1 MVPKPQKKPASKQS
15 SRLSPKIRTSKAD
28 AKLAII
34 KAVIKLLD
42 TQPITD
48 ITTQEIAEEAGV
60 NYTYINRYFDT
71 IMNLYAEVTDTL
83 ADITRDKS
91 FETINKFIKKQKESR
106 TKISVAELDQT
117 RLATLPI
124 AMKRLWLVQYL
135 VATGVPADRFVAK
148 SKEAFESA
156 IALAEQLG
164 FDHATART
172 RIIYFITMT
181 WIEASLT
188 PVFGLTSEE
197 INKAFAMTFTDAIS
211 NKPKTV

>member
-1 MVPKPQKKPASKQS
+1 MPKPQKKPAARQS
-15 SRLSPKIRTSKAD
+15 SRLTPKIRVSKAD
-28 AKLAII
+28 AKLRLI

-83 ADITRDKS
+83 ADIARDKS

-106 TKISVAELDQT
+106 IKISVAELDQT

>member
-1 MVPKPQKKPASKQS
+1 MVTKLTKKPAARQS
-15 SRLSPKIRTSKAD
+15 SRLTPKIRVSKAD
-28 AKLAII
+28 AKLRLI

-83 ADITRDKS
+83 ADIARDKS

-106 TKISVAELDQT
+106 IKISVAELDQT

>member
-1 MVPKPQKKPASKQS
+1 MPKPQKKPASKQS
-15 SRLSPKIRTSKAD
+15 SRLTPKIRTSKAD

-60 NYTYINRYFDT
+60 NYTYINRYFVT

-83 ADITRDKS
+83 ADIARDKS
-91 FETINKFIKKQKESR
+91 FDTINKLIRKQKESPN
-106 TKISVAELDQT
+106 KISMAELEQT

-124 AMKRLWLVQYL
+124 AIKRLWLVQYL

-148 SKEAFESA
+148 SNEAFESA

-164 FDHATART
+164 FDPATART

-188 PVFGLTSEE
+188 PFFGFTSEE

-211 NKPKTV
+211 NRPKTV

>member
-1 MVPKPQKKPASKQS
+1 MPKPQKKPASKQS
-15 SRLSPKIRTSKAD
+15 SRLTPKIRTSKAD

-60 NYTYINRYFDT
+60 NYTYINRYFVT

-83 ADITRDKS
+83 ADIARDKS
-91 FETINKFIKKQKESR
+91 FDTINKLIRKQKESPN
-106 TKISVAELDQT
+106 KISMAELEQT

-124 AMKRLWLVQYL
+124 AIKRLWLVQYL

>member
-1 MVPKPQKKPASKQS
+1 MPKPQKKPASKQS
-15 SRLSPKIRTSKAD
+15 SRLTPKIRTSKAD

-60 NYTYINRYFDT
+60 NYTYINRYFVT

-83 ADITRDKS
+83 ADIARDKS
-91 FETINKFIKKQKESR
+91 FDTINKLIRKQKESPN
-106 TKISVAELDQT
+106 KLSMAELEQT
-117 RLATLPI
+117 RLETLPI
-124 AMKRLWLVQYL
+124 AIKRLWLVQYL

>member
-1 MVPKPQKKPASKQS
+1 VPKPQKKPAANKS
-15 SRLSPKIRTSKAD
+15 SRLSPKIRVSKAD
-28 AKLAII
+28 AKLRLI

-48 ITTQEIAEEAGV
+48 ITTQDIAEEAGV
-60 NYTYINRYFDT
+60 NYTYINRYFVT

-83 ADITRDKS
+83 ADIAKDKS
-91 FETINKFIKKQKESR
+91 FDTINKFIKKQKESR
-106 TKISVAELDQT
+106 TKISMAELDQT

-211 NKPKTV
+211 NRPKTV

>member
-1 MVPKPQKKPASKQS
+1 MTKPQKKPAERQS
-15 SRLSPKIRTSKAD
+15 SRLTPKIRVSKAD
-28 AKLAII
+28 AKLRLI

-83 ADITRDKS
+83 ADIARDKS

-106 TKISVAELDQT
+106 IKISVAELDQT

>member
-1 MVPKPQKKPASKQS
+1 VTKAQKTPASKQS

-28 AKLAII
+28 AKLRLI

-48 ITTQEIAEEAGV
+48 ITTQDIAEEAGV
-60 NYTYINRYFDT
+60 NYTYINRYFVT

-83 ADITRDKS
+83 ADIVRDKS
-91 FETINKFIKKQKESR
+91 LDTINKYAKTQKKPL
-106 TKISVAELDQT
+106 TNVLLAEFEKT
-117 RLATLPI
+117 RAVTLPI
-124 AMKRLWLVQYL
+124 VMKRVWLLQYL

-148 SKEAFESA
+148 SKESLESA
-156 IALAEQLG
+156 IALAAQLG
-164 FDHATART
+164 IDPATARARAT
-172 RIIYFITMT
+172 YFITMT
-181 WIEASLT
+181 WMEASLA
-188 PVFGLTSEE
+188 PFFGLTSEE

>member
-1 MVPKPQKKPASKQS
+1 MTKSQKKSASKQS
-15 SRLSPKIRTSKAD
+15 SRLTPKIRTSKAD

-42 TQPITD
+42 TQPITE
-48 ITTQEIAEEAGV
+48 ITAQEIAEEAGV
-60 NYTYINRYFDT
+60 SYTYINRYFAT
-71 IMNLYAEVTDTL
+71 NINLFAEVTDTL
-83 ADITRDKS
+83 ADIAKDKS
-91 FETINKFIKKQKESR
+91 FDTINKFIRKQKESP
-106 TKISVAELDQT
+106 TKISVAELEQT

-148 SKEAFESA
+148 SKESFESA
-156 IALAEQLG
+156 VALAEQLG
-164 FDHATART
+164 FDRATARA

-188 PVFGLTSEE
+188 PFFGFTSEE
-197 INKAFAMTFTDAIS
+197 INNAFAMTFTDAIS

>member
-1 MVPKPQKKPASKQS
+1 VVPKSPKKPAANKS
-15 SRLSPKIRTSKAD
+15 SRLTPKIRTSKAD
-28 AKLAII
+28 AKLALI
-34 KAVIKLLD
+34 KATIKLLD
-42 TQPITD
+42 TQPITE
-48 ITTQEIAEEAGV
+48 ITTQDIAEEAGV

-71 IMNLYAEVTDTL
+71 NINLFAEVTDTL
-83 ADITRDKS
+83 ADIVKDKS
-91 FETINKFIKKQKESR
+91 FDTINKFIKKQKESR
-106 TKISVAELDQT
+106 TKISMAELEQT

>member
-1 MVPKPQKKPASKQS
+1 VPKPQKKTASKQS
-15 SRLSPKIRTSKAD
+15 SRLTPKIRTSKAD

-60 NYTYINRYFDT
+60 NYTYINRYFVT

-83 ADITRDKS
+83 ADIARDKS
-91 FETINKFIKKQKESR
+91 FDTINKLIRKQKESPN
-106 TKISVAELDQT
+106 KISMTELEQT

-124 AMKRLWLVQYL
+124 AIKRLWLVQYL

>member
-1 MVPKPQKKPASKQS
+1 MVPKAQKTPASKQS
-15 SRLSPKIRTSKAD
+15 SRLTPKIRTSKAD

-60 NYTYINRYFDT
+60 NYTYINRYFVT

-83 ADITRDKS
+83 ADIARDKS
-91 FETINKFIKKQKESR
+91 FDTINKFIRKQKETP
-106 TKISVAELDQT
+106 TKISFAELDQT

-164 FDHATART
+164 FDQATART

>member
-1 MVPKPQKKPASKQS
+1 MN
-15 SRLSPKIRTSKAD
+15 PKIRTSKAD

-60 NYTYINRYFDT
+60 NYTYINRYFVT

-83 ADITRDKS
+83 ADIARDKS
-91 FETINKFIKKQKESR
+91 FDTINKLIRKQNESPN
-106 TKISVAELDQT
+106 KISMAELEQT

-124 AMKRLWLVQYL
+124 AIKRLWLVQYL

-148 SKEAFESA
+148 SKESFESA